1 MIGRM
6 KLVFMTPA
14 VGLLAILFTSCGTS
28 KGPSDPLASTGPF
41 DKNGTYREDWA
52 DDPSKWRKSGGGPS
66 PHETRSDEIPFIAKN
81 DEPPSNSNPLP
92 PARTRSS
99 TPVLAQKKP
108 APPSV
113 APAIASNPRK
123 SSSAEASPKPKPT
136 ERKATAK
143 TTPKAT
149 AKTKPKPVLVKAK
162 PKPKPAPKKT
172 RYVVKKGDSLSA
184 ISSRTGASV
193 SAIRKENGM
202 SGTMIHPGQSLVIPK
217 R

>member
-1 MIGRM
+1 M

-14 VGLLAILFTSCGTS
+14 VGFLAIILTSCGTS
-28 KGPSDPLASTGPF
+28 KDPSDPLASTGPF
-41 DKNGTYREDWA
+41 DKNGNYREDWVA
-52 DDPSKWRKSGGGPS
+52 DPSKWQKSGGTPS
-66 PHETRSDEIPFIAKN
+66 PHEMRTDEIPYIAKN
-81 DEPPSNSNPLP
+81 DEPPANSNPLS
-92 PARTRSS
+92 PAQTRST
-99 TPVLAQKKP
+99 TPVLAQKKS

-113 APAIASNPRK
+113 ATPTSRK
-123 SSSAEASPKPKPT
+123 SSPAVASNKPKPT
-136 ERKATAK
+136 VRK
-143 TTPKAT
+143 TT
-149 AKTKPKPVLVKAK
+149 PKPVLVKAK